1 MEVSSDKVAEQKL
14 QNSIETHGLRR
25 AVGTWGSFTWGYADV
40 GADVYV
46 ALGLVAG
53 YAQGWTPFAFL
64 ITGFVYIFIGMAY
77 TELSSTYPVAGG
89 GHYYTLRG
97 LGDFCGFTSGWCLL
111 LDFSIDI
118 SIFGLATAGYLNYFL
133 VKVWPWIVQPLP
145 WAIETI
151 ILISILLFLNVRGI
165 RESSKLNEI
174 FCAVDLFNETFILVV
189 GFIVAWSPKL
199 LHQQIMYQKPTMHN
213 FLFGCSIA
221 IISYIGLESISQA
234 AEETIKPASVVPR
247 TSLALIFTV
256 MIYAL
261 SFSTLSLGVMPW
273 QVLEAHK
280 ADPVAILAQS
290 IPYVGV
296 IAGPFTAILAMTLIY
311 ASSNTGV
318 MGCSRITYSMSNFR
332 LLPRW
337 FHKVH
342 PKYRTPVRTIFVFS
356 GLAIIEVILA
366 SISAD
371 ALDTLA
377 NMYAFGAVT
386 GYIFVLFSLIKLR
399 FVDPYSPRPFK
410 MPGNIRI
417 RYKDRIVDFPF
428 LAIIGIIGNS
438 AILVVVVATHELGR
452 IAGPAWLILGLI
464 FYFIFRKKEGLP
476 LFRSIE
482 RDWEN
487 LQKKVLED
495 AQETEILKEYTEAL
509 KLRDKK
515 LGKYTQKGELKG

>member
-1 MEVSSDKVAEQKL
+1 
-14 QNSIETHGLRR
+14 
-25 AVGTWGSFTWGYADV
+25 
-40 GADVYV
+40 
-46 ALGLVAG
+46 
-53 YAQGWTPFAFL
+53 
-64 ITGFVYIFIGMAY
+64 
-77 TELSSTYPVAGG
+77 
-89 GHYYTLRG
+89 
-97 LGDFCGFTSGWCLL
+97 
-111 LDFSIDI
+111 
-118 SIFGLATAGYLNYFL
+118 
-133 VKVWPWIVQPLP
+133 
-145 WAIETI
+145 
-151 ILISILLFLNVRGI
+151 
-165 RESSKLNEI
+165 
-174 FCAVDLFNETFILVV
+174 
-189 GFIVAWSPKL
+189 
-199 LHQQIMYQKPTMHN
+199 
-213 FLFGCSIA
+213 
-221 IISYIGLESISQA
+221 
-234 AEETIKPASVVPR
+234 
-247 TSLALIFTV
+247 
-256 MIYAL
+256 
-261 SFSTLSLGVMPW
+261 MPW